1 MQDEHKHPARLF
13 WVAEGRERS
22 QPVGDDAV
30 TMGRNETNEIVLS
43 GSSVSREHAKLFRK
57 SGAFFLE
64 DLGSSCGTFI
74 NGVRM
79 QPHRSYELKAADLLR
94 VGKQQ
99 MQFFFADERDKP
111 ELMLRNS
118 LSGSVSHEHLR
129 LEIERFRKEL
139 HRAFDERWTWRG
151 PSKETRRELDQK
163 LEEISTY
170 FESKFQEYR
179 ILQEIS
185 QVIARILD
193 LRELLATT
201 LELVSTVLSA
211 DRGFILL
218 YDEEHRQLRSLVNRF
233 FDPQEPGQ
241 ATPQDL
247 SFSHT
252 VAAKCLEKREITL
265 IEDALRDQRFEGSM
279 SIMASTIRSVA
290 CIPLIAPSGDVQG
303 VMYLDNLR
311 RPGCFHDHQ
320 LEFMETL
327 ASQVSIALEN
337 ARLYTEAVTD
347 DLTGLYNRKLLE
359 ARIREELR
367 RTRRHQRPCSLLM
380 VDIDHFKRVNDTY
393 GHLEGDRV
401 LVRISGELR
410 DAARFSDVV
419 ARYGGE
425 EFIMLLPDTGPE
437 GAATMADRVRESI
450 ANTSVEIEGGSI
462 SVTASIGVA
471 TYNGAKEI
479 TSKTLISAADQAL
492 YQAKE
497 TGRDRVCIYDQPIEE
512 PQSAP

>member
-1 MQDEHKHPARLF
+1 MDQSQPPAAKLY
-13 WVAEGRERS
+13 WLAEGKEQS
-22 QPVGDDAV
+22 CTIENGDV
-30 TMGRNETNEIVLS
+30 TMGRNGTNALVLA
-43 GSSVSREHAKLFRK
+43 GSSISREHAKVFQR
-57 SGAFFLE
+57 SGSFYLE
-64 DLGSSCGTFI
+64 DMESSCGTFI

-79 QPHRSYELKAADLLR
+79 QPRRSYELKSGDLLR

-99 MQFFFADERDKP
+99 MQFLETNLHETP
-111 ELMLRNS
+111 ELMLRNTIATS
-118 LSGSVSHEHLR
+118 ISHDHIR
-129 LEIERFRKEL
+129 NEIERFRENLTK
-139 HRAFDERWTWRG
+139 AFDEKWTWRG
-151 PSKETRRELDQK
+151 PSKETRHDLDHR

-170 FESKFQEYR
+170 FESKFQEFR
-179 ILQEIS
+179 ILQEIT
-185 QVIARILD
+185 QVIAKILD

-218 YDEEHRQLRSLVNRF
+218 HDPETNELRSLVNRF
-233 FDPQEPGQ
+233 FDPKEPGQ

-252 VAAKCLEKREITL
+252 VAAKCLDRKEITL
-265 IEDALRDQRFEGSM
+265 IEDALRDQRFEGAM

-290 CIPLIAPSGDVQG
+290 CIPLIAQNGDVMG

-359 ARIREELR
+359 TRIREELR
-367 RTRRHQRPCSLLM
+367 RSRKQDRPCALLLL
-380 VDIDHFKRVNDTY
+380 DIDHFKRVNDTY
-393 GHLEGDRV
+393 GHLEGDQV
-401 LVRISGELR
+401 LVRIAQVLQS
-410 DAARFSDVV
+410 AARFSDVV

-425 EFIMLLPDTGPE
+425 EFIMLLPDTDRN
-437 GAATMADRVRESI
+437 GASTMAERVRAAIEEDPI
-450 ANTSVEIEGGSI
+450 EINGERVVI
-462 SVTASIGVA
+462 TASVGVA
-471 TYNGAKEI
+471 TYDGSYDLA
-479 TSKTLISAADQAL
+479 SKALIGAADTVL
-492 YQAKE
+492 YKAKGA
-497 TGRDRVCIYDQPIEE
+497 GRNCVYMCDEPIEAKTSI
-512 PQSAP
+512 P